1 MIRSCSPPGVKTT
14 VINPAFYLLVW
25 SPRGLQLHR
34 RALIPLPRGTRGEAT
49 TARHESFLDAYALA
63 VQFKQGSARGEP
75 DGCGYISAFAALAG
89 TAIGGLTSFATSW
102 ATQQAQTRAQRLAA
116 ERDGRA

>member
-75 DGCGYISAFAALAG
+75 DGCGIHIGFRGAGRNRHRRSDLVCNLVGNAAGANP
-89 TAIGGLTSFATSW
+89 SP
-102 ATQQAQTRAQRLAA
+102 AA
-116 ERDGRA
+116 